1 MRVQSVTGE
10 NMSRKVFDYRAQEQ
24 MEIDVQFD
32 QLDTE
37 QKRRLNEALE
47 QIQQETAQAA
57 AERAVRW
64 AYETTVPV
72 LRKYAEK
79 GSSLMTVEIQEGNL
93 LTVEL
98 RNNWNFHI
106 LGEDAALK
114 SVLSLAVFAE
124 VSAQDGEVVLSL
136 TFDGEKLHI

>member
-47 QIQQETAQAA
+47 QIQQETLNG
-57 AERAVRW
+57 
-64 AYETTVPV
+64 T
-72 LRKYAEK
+72 RKSMIIRYAE
-79 GSSLMTVEIQEGNL
+79 IC
-93 LTVEL
+93 
-98 RNNWNFHI
+98 
-106 LGEDAALK
+106 
-114 SVLSLAVFAE
+114 SV
-124 VSAQDGEVVLSL
+124 
-136 TFDGEKLHI
+136 

>member
-37 QKRRLNEALE
+37 QKRRLNKALE

-64 AYETTVPV
+64 GYETAVPI
-72 LRKYAEK
+72 
-79 GSSLMTVEIQEGNL
+79 LM
-93 LTVEL
+93 
-98 RNNWNFHI
+98 
-106 LGEDAALK
+106 
-114 SVLSLAVFAE
+114 
-124 VSAQDGEVVLSL
+124 SARATS
-136 TFDGEKLHI
+136 

>member
-37 QKRRLNEALE
+37 QKRRLNEDLE

-72 LRKYAEK
+72 LQKFAEK

-114 SVLSLAVFAE
+114 SVLSLVVFAE

>member
-47 QIQQETAQAA
+47 QIQQE
-57 AERAVRW
+57 
-64 AYETTVPV
+64 
-72 LRKYAEK
+72 K
-79 GSSLMTVEIQEGNL
+79 
-93 LTVEL
+93 
-98 RNNWNFHI
+98 
-106 LGEDAALK
+106 
-114 SVLSLAVFAE
+114 
-124 VSAQDGEVVLSL
+124 
-136 TFDGEKLHI
+136 

>member
-37 QKRRLNEALE
+37 QKRRLNKALE

-64 AYETTVPV
+64 VYETAVPI
-72 LRKYAEK
+72 LRRYAE
-79 GSSLMTVEIQEGNL
+79 GSGSLLTVEVQEGNL
-93 LTVEL
+93 VIAEL
-98 RNNWNFHI
+98 RNDKG
-106 LGEDAALK
+106 LYLRGEDVALK
-114 SVLSLAVFAE
+114 SVLALAAFAE
-124 VSAQDGEVVLSL
+124 VSTQDGEVVLSL
-136 TFDGEKLHI
+136 TFDGEKLEI

>member
-64 AYETTVPV
+64 AYETAVPV
-72 LRKYAEK
+72 LRKFAEK
-79 GSSLMTVEIQEGNL
+79 GSSLMTVEMQEGNL
-93 LTVEL
+93 LMVEL
-98 RNNWNFHI
+98 RNGWSFHM
-106 LGEDAALK
+106 LGEDTALK
-114 SVLSLAVFAE
+114 SVLALAAFTE

-136 TFDGEKLHI
+136 TFDGEKLEI

>member
-72 LRKYAEK
+72 LQKFAEK

-114 SVLSLAVFAE
+114 SVLSLVVFAE

>member
-1 MRVQSVTGE
+1 
-10 NMSRKVFDYRAQEQ
+10 
-24 MEIDVQFD
+24 
-32 QLDTE
+32 
-37 QKRRLNEALE
+37 
-47 QIQQETAQAA
+47 
-57 AERAVRW
+57 
-64 AYETTVPV
+64 
-72 LRKYAEK
+72 
-79 GSSLMTVEIQEGNL
+79 MTVEIQQGNL

>member
-47 QIQQETAQAA
+47 QIQQETLNGIRKLMTIRHPEIGSVRKETAKNIVIITRSAA
-57 AERAVRW
+57 ANSNIRA
-64 AYETTVPV
+64 
-72 LRKYAEK
+72 
-79 GSSLMTVEIQEGNL
+79 
-93 LTVEL
+93 
-98 RNNWNFHI
+98 
-106 LGEDAALK
+106 
-114 SVLSLAVFAE
+114 
-124 VSAQDGEVVLSL
+124 AQICRRE
-136 TFDGEKLHI
+136 

>member
-72 LRKYAEK
+72 LQKFAEK
-79 GSSLMTVEIQEGNL
+79 GSSLPSPPPS
-93 LTVEL
+93 
-98 RNNWNFHI
+98 F
-106 LGEDAALK
+106 
-114 SVLSLAVFAE
+114 
-124 VSAQDGEVVLSL
+124 
-136 TFDGEKLHI
+136 

>member
-72 LRKYAEK
+72 LQKFAEK

>member
-10 NMSRKVFDYRAQEQ
+10 NISRKVFNYREQEQ
-24 MEIDVQFD
+24 LELDVQFD
-32 QLDTE
+32 KLDAE
-37 QKRRLNEALE
+37 QKRRLNKALE

-72 LRKYAEK
+72 LQKFAEK

>member
-24 MEIDVQFD
+24 MELDVQFD
-32 QLDTE
+32 KLDAE
-37 QKRRLNEALE
+37 QKRRLNKALE

-64 AYETTVPV
+64 VYETAVPV
-72 LRKYAEK
+72 LQKFAEK

>member
-47 QIQQETAQAA
+47 QIQQETAQEA
-57 AERAVRW
+57 
-64 AYETTVPV
+64 
-72 LRKYAEK
+72 
-79 GSSLMTVEIQEGNL
+79 
-93 LTVEL
+93 
-98 RNNWNFHI
+98 I
-106 LGEDAALK
+106 LQL
-114 SVLSLAVFAE
+114 
-124 VSAQDGEVVLSL
+124 
-136 TFDGEKLHI
+136 

>member
-32 QLDTE
+32 QLDIE
-37 QKRRLNEALE
+37 QKRRLNKALE

-64 AYETTVPV
+64 GYETAVPI
-72 LRKYAEK
+72 LRRYAE
-79 GSSLMTVEIQEGNL
+79 GSGSLLTVEVQEGNL
-93 LTVEL
+93 VIAEL
-98 RNNWNFHI
+98 RNDKG
-106 LGEDAALK
+106 LYLRGEDVALK
-114 SVLSLAVFAE
+114 SVLALAAFAE
-124 VSAQDGEVVLSL
+124 VSTQDGEVVLSL
-136 TFDGEKLHI
+136 TFDGEKLEI